1 MFDPRRLVVL
11 EAIAEHRSFT
21 KAAEAL
27 FTSQPAVSRQIAAL
41 ERELAAS
48 LVVRDSRTVVLTA
61 AGEALVEHA
70 RTLLPAIDAAAREV
84 AAHGAPDGGSVRLG
98 AVPSAITSFIPAAI
112 EALRADRP
120 RVSVRI
126 DEGWGEDLVVRTSRG
141 TLDLAV
147 VSATAARGFHRPTV
161 LTNDDFDVWLPANHH
176 LAGSTQLQLAD
187 LRNES
192 WIVAPT
198 QTGRLEIAAACAAAG
213 FTPRIA
219 AAASWGSA
227 ERLIAA
233 GVGIALA
240 PTPTVAPG
248 AGVAVRPLADGPRRH
263 LVLIERPG
271 AAGSAVTVD
280 LRRALTAAS
289 ERFR

>member
-21 KAAEAL
+21 KAAGAL

-41 ERELAAS
+41 ERELAAP
-48 LVVRDSRTVVLTA
+48 LVVRDARTVALTA
-61 AGEALVEHA
+61 AGEALLEHA
-70 RTLLPAIDAAAREV
+70 RTLLPAIGAAAREV
-84 AAHGAPDGGSVRLG
+84 ATHAAPDGGAVRLG
-98 AVPSAITSFIPAAI
+98 AVPSAITSFIPSAI

-120 RVSVRI
+120 RVRVRI
-126 DEGWGEDLVVRTSRG
+126 NEGWGEDLVVRTSRG
-141 TLDLAV
+141 SLDLAV
-147 VSATAARGFHRPTV
+147 VSAAAARGFHRPTV
-161 LTNDDFDVWLPANHH
+161 LTSDDFDVWLPAGHGLADRSH
-176 LAGSTQLQLAD
+176 LRLAD
-187 LRNES
+187 LRGES

-198 QTGRLEIAAACAAAG
+198 TSGHLEIAAACAAAG

-240 PTPTVAPG
+240 PTPTDAPG
-248 AGVAVRPLADGPRRH
+248 AGVVVRPLVDGPRRH
-263 LVLIERPG
+263 LVLIGWPG
-271 AAGSAVTVD
+271 AAGSAVAAD
-280 LRRALTAAS
+280 LRHALTAAS
-289 ERFR
+289 KRFR

>member
-21 KAAEAL
+21 KAAETL
-27 FTSQPAVSRQIAAL
+27 FTTQPAVSRQIAAL

-48 LVVRDSRTVVLTA
+48 LVVRDSRKVVLTA
-61 AGEALVEHA
+61 AGAALVEHA

-126 DEGWGEDLVVRTSRG
+126 DEGWGEELVVRTTRG

-147 VSATAARGFHRPTV
+147 VSAPAARGFHRPTV
-161 LTNDDFDVWLPANHH
+161 LTNDDFDVWLPADHH
-176 LAGSTQLQLAD
+176 LASRTQLQLAD

-240 PTPTVAPG
+240 PTPTVAP
-248 AGVAVRPLADGPRRH
+248 ATDVVVRPLTDGPRRH

-271 AAGSAVTVD
+271 ASGSAVTVD
-280 LRRALTAAS
+280 LRRVLIAAS

>member
-1 MFDPRRLVVL
+1 MLIVASDRYGLRMFDPRRLVVL

-48 LVVRDSRTVVLTA
+48 LVVRDARSVVLTA
-61 AGEALVEHA
+61 AGEALLEHA

-120 RVSVRI
+120 RVRVRI
-126 DEGWGEDLVVRTSRG
+126 DEGWGEDLVVQTSRG

-147 VSATAARGFHRPTV
+147 VSAACRTRLSPANRADQRRLRRLAARRP
-161 LTNDDFDVWLPANHH
+161 P
-176 LAGSTQLQLAD
+176 
-187 LRNES
+187 
-192 WIVAPT
+192 
-198 QTGRLEIAAACAAAG
+198 
-213 FTPRIA
+213 PR
-219 AAASWGSA
+219 G
-227 ERLIAA
+227 
-233 GVGIALA
+233 LA
-240 PTPTVAPG
+240 PSCSWPTCATSRGSSLRLRADASRSPRHARLPG
-248 AGVAVRPLADGPRRH
+248 SPRESPRPRAGARP
-263 LVLIERPG
+263 
-271 AAGSAVTVD
+271 SA
-280 LRRALTAAS
+280 
-289 ERFR
+289 